1 MDTMQPYKEQ
11 QDLTQHNLNMLGLG
25 NTITGGAALEDTFS
39 PSQVSDLSLW
49 LDNGVGV
56 TSAQWDDSS
65 GNDNHITQSTGGD
78 QATVADGGLQFEGDN
93 NDHYDITTGID
104 IGGSNPWTVFIV
116 LNMQSYD
123 TQNCIL
129 GFSSSS
135 NDRFL
140 EMQSADQIRYRQT
153 GTTAVLKFASS
164 GNFPLSTKYLITI
177 TKDSS
182 RNLVV
187 RKNGSVLTQASS
199 SGNPVASGVFV
210 ANQFGGRSSGPDR
223 DFDGTIYEFLLY
235 EKLCSSTE
243 LTNIEN
249 HLISEHGL

>member
-1 MDTMQPYKEQ
+1 
-11 QDLTQHNLNMLGLG
+11 MLGLG
-25 NTITGGAALEDTFS
+25 NIITGGAVLSEFLPTDI
-39 PSQVSDLSLW
+39 SDLSLW
-49 LDNGVGV
+49 LKNGTGV
-56 TSAQWDDSS
+56 TAAQWDDSS
-65 GNDNHITQSTGGD
+65 GNGNHVKQTTSGE
-78 QATVADGGLQFEGDN
+78 QATVTDGGLQFEGDN
-93 NDHYDITTGID
+93 NDHYDLTTGID
-104 IGGSNPWTVFIV
+104 IGASNPFTVFVV

-123 TQNCIL
+123 SQNTIL
-129 GFSSSS
+129 GKSGAA

-140 EMQSADQIRYRQT
+140 EMQNVDQIRYRQT
-153 GTTAVLKFASS
+153 STTAVLKFEDS
-164 GNFPLSTKYLITI
+164 GNFPLSTKYLITV

-199 SGNPVASGVFV
+199 TGNPVASGAFTTD
-210 ANQFGGRSSGPDR
+210 QFGGRGNSPDR

-249 HLISEHGL
+249 HLISKHGL

>member
-1 MDTMQPYKEQ
+1 
-11 QDLTQHNLNMLGLG
+11 MLGLG
-25 NTITGGAALEDTFS
+25 NSITGGSALEDPFS

-56 TSAQWDDSS
+56 TGAQWDDSS
-65 GNDNHITQSTGGD
+65 GNNNHITQSTSGE
-78 QATVADGGLQFEGDN
+78 QATVTDGGLDFEGDN
-93 NDHYDITTGID
+93 NDHYDLTTSID
-104 IGGSNPWTVFIV
+104 IGGSNPWTVFVV
-116 LNMQSYD
+116 LKMESYEVSGSLS
-123 TQNCIL
+123 QNTLL
-129 GFSSSS
+129 GVASG

-140 EMQSADQIRYRQT
+140 EMQSADQMRYRQS
-153 GTTAVLKFASS
+153 GTAAVLKFSDS
-164 GNFPLSTKYLITI
+164 GNFPTGTKYLITI

-187 RKNGSVLTQASS
+187 RKNGAVLTQAGS
-199 SGNPVASGVFV
+199 SGNPVASGVFE

-223 DFDGTIYEFLLY
+223 DFDGIIYEFLLY
-235 EKLCSSTE
+235 EKLCSSAE